1 MIFLGQWLFDDCC
14 NNAQN
19 CLFTTCPIMHRQ
31 SHFKQQ
37 TYIFE
42 WLFIYPT
49 IITNKEFKGL
59 KLYHKN
65 DIGIKI
71 RFVDLWSIK
80 NLTGWSL

>member
-1 MIFLGQWLFDDCC
+1 
-14 NNAQN
+14 
-19 CLFTTCPIMHRQ
+19 MHRQ

-71 RFVDLWSIK
+71 RFVDL
-80 NLTGWSL
+80 